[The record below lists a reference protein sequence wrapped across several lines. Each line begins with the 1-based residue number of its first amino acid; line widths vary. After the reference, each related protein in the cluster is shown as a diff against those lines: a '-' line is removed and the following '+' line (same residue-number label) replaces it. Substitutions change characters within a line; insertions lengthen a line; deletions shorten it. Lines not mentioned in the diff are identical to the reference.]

1 MKLVM
6 TIISNSDAEKVL
18 DAVAREGYQATK
30 ISTTGQFLTD
40 GHTAI
45 LIGCDDEKVEKLYGI
60 LKDNVKKRVV
70 KTPGVKSTVTGSLL
84 NQEIDV
90 EEYGAVAFTLDV
102 ESFQKF

>member
-1 MKLVM
+1 MKL
-6 TIISNSDAEKVL
+6 IISIVSNSDDEKVL
-18 DAVAREGYQATK
+18 DAVARDGYQATK

-45 LIGCDDEKVEKLYGI
+45 LIGCDDEKVDKLYNL

-70 KTPGVKSTVTGSLL
+70 KSPGVKSTITGSLL

-102 ESFQKF
+102 ENFQKF